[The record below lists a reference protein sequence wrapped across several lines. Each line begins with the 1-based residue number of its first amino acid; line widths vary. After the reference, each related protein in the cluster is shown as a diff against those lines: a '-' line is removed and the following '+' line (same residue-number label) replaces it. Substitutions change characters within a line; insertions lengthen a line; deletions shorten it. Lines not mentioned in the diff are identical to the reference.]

1 MGTGSGQWRGRLEP
15 EGTIGIAGP
24 AAQAEGLVS
33 RAQQWSLVSSSGPGR
48 KGGRPG
54 TSLGLP
60 KPSWLGPSGE
70 SLGAADSGLH
80 ALVSR
85 QLPHQPSHPRPFLP
99 PRKVRRRERPA
110 V

>member
-33 RAQQWSLVSSSGPGR
+33 RAQQWSLVPSSGPAGR
-48 KGGRPG
+48 VGAPG
-54 TSLGLP
+54 PRLASPNLP
-60 KPSWLGPSGE
+60 GWGPAE
-70 SLGAADSGLH
+70 SLGAADSGLQ